1 MVSIGTIIGDRYEI
15 LEKVGSGGMADV
27 FRAKCHRLNRYV
39 AIKILKQDYSE
50 DTKLVTKFRGEAQA
64 IAGISHPN
72 IVGIYDVGE
81 ENGMYYIVMELVDGI
96 TLKKYIEEKGKL
108 SVKEAVGIALQIA
121 NGLEAAH
128 SNHIIH
134 RDIKPQNILIAR
146 DGTAKVTDFGIAK
159 AASSNT
165 ITANA
170 MGSVHYI
177 SPEQARGGYS
187 DEKSDIY
194 SLGVTMYEML
204 SGTLPFNGES
214 AVAIALAHIQEEA
227 VPLAALDAT
236 IPKGISNIVNKCMQ
250 KKTELRYSCV
260 ADLIADLKMF
270 LQDPSGDYGVIGNL
284 YKNDGTIFMSK
295 DDVNTL
301 RDASRKGMGPVEQ
314 KPEPQEPEEPEEPES
329 NSDVDPKLEK
339 ALVFGSIGVAIIIGL
354 VILYM
359 VGRVLGFWGSAKPES
374 NSGSSSTTASET
386 AKPGSDTSG
395 DEITLEDYA
404 NKIKD
409 YVETDLSNYDITCT
423 VTEEAS
429 DEIEKG
435 YVIRTSPAAGS
446 TVAKGGKVE
455 LIVSS
460 GVEQVSIPDTTGD
473 TITDAYQTLN
483 DKGFKVKQG
492 EDVYSSQA
500 IGKVAYTKPAAGKKV
515 DKGATITIYP
525 SKGEETKYVKV
536 PNLLG
541 MTRSQAKSALE
552 KAGLKYGSE
561 TKSYS
566 STQKNRVCVQ
576 SVSSGNEVEEGST
589 VDVTLSLGPEKT
601 YTYEGSVTIANPF
614 EYETDSGI
622 IKVILKQD
630 GNTTTV
636 REEQKTYYDFPWTL
650 DGIKGSSANQ
660 GEITVY
666 RDGQQVAT
674 YNVTFKRVSD

>member
-50 DTKLVTKFRGEAQA
+50 DTKFVTKFRGEAQA

-359 VGRVLGFWGSAKPES
+359 VGRVLGFWGSAKPKS
-374 NSGSSSTTASET
+374 DSGSSSTTASET

>member
-1 MVSIGTIIGDRYEI
+1 M
-15 LEKVGSGGMADV
+15 
-27 FRAKCHRLNRYV
+27 
-39 AIKILKQDYSE
+39 
-50 DTKLVTKFRGEAQA
+50 TKFRGEAQA

-284 YKNDGTIFMSK
+284 YNNDGTIFMSK

-301 RDASRKGMGPVEQ
+301 SDASRKGMGPVEQ

>member
-1 MVSIGTIIGDRYEI
+1 MI
-15 LEKVGSGGMADV
+15 
-27 FRAKCHRLNRYV
+27 
-39 AIKILKQDYSE
+39 E
-50 DTKLVTKFRGEAQA
+50 D
-64 IAGISHPN
+64 
-72 IVGIYDVGE
+72 
-81 ENGMYYIVMELVDGI
+81 
-96 TLKKYIEEKGKL
+96 
-108 SVKEAVGIALQIA
+108 
-121 NGLEAAH
+121 NGLVK
-128 SNHIIH
+128 I
-134 RDIKPQNILIAR
+134 
-146 DGTAKVTDFGIAK
+146 TDFGIAM
-159 AASSNT
+159 ALNSTQLTQTNSV
-165 ITANA
+165 
-170 MGSVHYI
+170 MGSVHYLP
-177 SPEQARGGYS
+177 PEQANGKGS
-187 DEKSDIY
+187 TVKSDIY

>member
-50 DTKLVTKFRGEAQA
+50 DTKFVTKFRGEAQA

-108 SVKEAVGIALQIA
+108 SVKEAVGISLQIA

-301 RDASRKGMGPVEQ
+301 RNASRKGMGPVE
-314 KPEPQEPEEPEEPES
+314 KKIEVPEKEEPEEPEN

-339 ALVFGSIGVAIIIGL
+339 ALVFGSIAVAIIIGL
-354 VILYM
+354 VVLYM
-359 VGRVLGFWGSAKPES
+359 VGRVLGFWGSAKP
-374 NSGSSSTTASET
+374 SSEEKDPSTQVTET
-386 AKPGSDTSG
+386 AKPGTSTSEE
-395 DEITLEDYA
+395 EITLEDYA

-409 YVETDLSNYDITCT
+409 YVETDLSNYDISCT

-429 DEIEKG
+429 DDVEKG

-446 TVAKGGKVE
+446 SVKKGGKVE

-622 IKVILKQD
+622 IKVILRQD

-674 YNVTFKRVSD
+674 YNVTFKRVSN

>member
-50 DTKLVTKFRGEAQA
+50 DTKFVTKFRGEAQA

-204 SGTLPFNGES
+204 SGTLPFNEES

>member
-50 DTKLVTKFRGEAQA
+50 DTKFVTKFRGEAQA

-409 YVETDLSNYDITCT
+409 YVETDLSNYDISCT

>member
-1 MVSIGTIIGDRYEI
+1 M
-15 LEKVGSGGMADV
+15 
-27 FRAKCHRLNRYV
+27 
-39 AIKILKQDYSE
+39 
-50 DTKLVTKFRGEAQA
+50 TKFRGEAQA

>member
-50 DTKLVTKFRGEAQA
+50 DTKFVTKFRGEAQA

-146 DGTAKVTDFGIAK
+146 DGTAKVTDLGIAK

-386 AKPGSDTSG
+386 AKPGSNTSG

>member
-50 DTKLVTKFRGEAQA
+50 DTKFVTKFRGEAQA

-423 VTEEAS
+423 ATEEAS

>member
-50 DTKLVTKFRGEAQA
+50 DTKFVTKFRGEAQA

-525 SKGEETKYVKV
+525 SKGEETKHVKV

>member
-50 DTKLVTKFRGEAQA
+50 DTKFVTKFRGEAQA

-260 ADLIADLKMF
+260 ADLIVDLKMF